1 MPCMPGRS
9 LGNRILALLTP
20 CQPMSPLA
28 HRRPRPLE
36 ISRQLPR
43 PTNFSKTLTARPVR
57 AAQQKSPQEP
67 AAKEPAAG
75 DLSGEYRQAA
85 RRKESS

>member
-20 CQPMSPLA
+20 CQPMSSLA

-36 ISRQLPR
+36 ISRHLPR
-43 PTNFSKTLTARPVR
+43 PDRKLKTLTNSAVR
-57 AAQQKSPQEP
+57 RKREAHPQ
-67 AAKEPAAG
+67 EPAAG